1 MDQETID
8 TDYDVIVLG
17 TGITECIL
25 SGLLSVDGKKVL
37 HIDKQDHYGGEA
49 ASVTLSQ
56 LYEKFKQNPI
66 SKEERESKFGK
77 DRDWNVDLI
86 PKFLMANGEL
96 TNILIHTDVTRYVD
110 FKQVSG
116 SYVFKQGKIYKVPA
130 NEIEAI
136 SSPLMGIF
144 EKRRMKKFL
153 EWISSYKEDDLSTH
167 QGLDLIPKFLMANGE
182 LTNILIHTD
191 VTRYVDFKQVSG
203 SYVFKQGKIYKVPA
217 NEIEAI
223 SSPLMGIFEKRRMK
237 KFLEWISSYKEDDLS
252 THQGLDLDKNT
263 MDEVYYKFG
272 LGNSTKEFI
281 GHAMALWTND
291 DYLQQPAR
299 PSFERILLYCQSVA
313 RYGKSPYL
321 YPMYGLGELPQG
333 FARLSAIYGGTYM
346 LDTPIDEVLY
356 KKETGKF
363 EGVKTKLGT
372 FKAPLVIADPTY
384 FPEKCKSTGQ
394 RVIRAICILNHPVPN
409 TSNADSLQIIIP
421 QSQLGRKSDIYVAIV
436 SDAHNV
442 CSKGHY
448 LAIISTIIET
458 DKPHIELEPAF
469 KLLGP
474 IEEKFMGIAE
484 LFEPREDGSKD
495 NIYLSRSYDASSHF
509 ESMTDDVKD
518 IYFRVTGH
526 PLVLKQRQEQEK
538 Q

>member
-1 MDQETID
+1 MDPESMD
-8 TDYDVIVLG
+8 TEYDVIVLG

-37 HIDKQDHYGGEA
+37 HIDKQDHYGGES

-66 SKEERESKFGK
+66 SKEERESKFGR

-96 TNILIHTDVTRYVD
+96 TNILVHTDVTRYVE

-130 NEIEAI
+130 TEMEAI
-136 SSPLMGIF
+136 GSSLMGVF

-153 EWISSYKEDDLSTH
+153 EWI
-167 QGLDLIPKFLMANGE
+167 
-182 LTNILIHTD
+182 
-191 VTRYVDFKQVSG
+191 G
-203 SYVFKQGKIYKVPA
+203 SYQED
-217 NEIEAI
+217 EI
-223 SSPLMGIFEKRRMK
+223 
-237 KFLEWISSYKEDDLS
+237 S

-263 MDEVYYKFG
+263 MDEVYTKFG

-291 DYLQQPAR
+291 DYLHQPAR
-299 PSFERILLYCQSVA
+299 PSVERVLLYCQSFS

-321 YPMYGLGELPQG
+321 YPLYGLGELPQG

-346 LDTPIDEVLY
+346 LDTPIEKVDYSEQ
-356 KKETGKF
+356 GKF
-363 EGVKTKLGT
+363 QGVHTKLGH
-372 FKAPLVIADPTY
+372 FRAPVVIADPTY

-394 RVIRAICILNHPVPN
+394 RVIRAICILDHPVAN
-409 TSNADSLQIIIP
+409 TNNADSLQIIIP
-421 QSQLGRKSDIYVAIV
+421 QSQVDRKNDIYIAIV
-436 SDAHNV
+436 SDSHHV
-442 CSKGHY
+442 CAKGHY

-458 DKPHIELEPAF
+458 DKPHKELEPAF
-469 KLLGP
+469 QLLNP
-474 IEEKFMGIAE
+474 IEERFMGIAE
-484 LFEPREDGSKD
+484 LFEPKEDGSKD
-495 NIYLSRSYDASSHF
+495 NVYLSRSYDSSSHF

-518 IYFRVTGH
+518 VYFRVTGH
-526 PLVLKQRQEQEK
+526 PLVLKTREDDNN
-538 Q
+538 

>member
-8 TDYDVIVLG
+8 TEYDVIVLG

-37 HIDKQDHYGGEA
+37 HIDKQDHYGGES

-56 LYEKFKQNPI
+56 LYDKFKKSPI
-66 SKEERESKFGK
+66 SKEDREAKFGK

-86 PKFLMANGEL
+86 PKFLMVNGEL
-96 TNILIHTDVTRYVD
+96 TNILVHTDVTRYVD
-110 FKQVSG
+110 FKQVTG

-130 NEIEAI
+130 NEYEAI

-153 EWISSYKEDDLSTH
+153 EWISSYKED
-167 QGLDLIPKFLMANGE
+167 E
-182 LTNILIHTD
+182 LN
-191 VTRYVDFKQVSG
+191 
-203 SYVFKQGKIYKVPA
+203 
-217 NEIEAI
+217 
-223 SSPLMGIFEKRRMK
+223 
-237 KFLEWISSYKEDDLS
+237 

-263 MDEVYYKFG
+263 MEEVYAKFG

-291 DYLQQPAR
+291 EYLQQIAR

-346 LDTPIDEVLY
+346 LDTPIEEVLY
-356 KKETGKF
+356 DGEAESKKFK
-363 EGVKTKLGT
+363 GVKTKLGT
-372 FKAPLVIADPTY
+372 FTAPLVIADPTY
-384 FPEKCKSTGQ
+384 FPDKCKSTGQ
-394 RVIRAICILNHPVPN
+394 KVIRAICVLNHPIPGAGD
-409 TSNADSLQIIIP
+409 SDSLQIIIP
-421 QSQLGRKSDIYVAIV
+421 QSQVNRKNDIYIAVV
-436 SDAHNV
+436 SAAHNV

-448 LAIISTIIET
+448 LAIISTIVET
-458 DKPHIELEPAF
+458 SQPHVELESAF

-484 LFEPREDGSKD
+484 IFEPKEDGSKD
-495 NIYLSRSYDASSHF
+495 NIFLSRSYDASSHF

-526 PLVLKQRQEQEK
+526 PLVLKQREDSLQATT
-538 Q
+538 

>member
-1 MDQETID
+1 MVEEELD
-8 TDYDVIVLG
+8 TNYDVIVLG

-37 HIDKQDHYGGEA
+37 HIDKQDHYGGES

-56 LYEKFKQNPI
+56 LYQKFKQHPI
-66 SKEERESKFGK
+66 SKEEREAKFGK

-96 TNILIHTDVTRYVD
+96 TNILVHTDVTRYVD
-110 FKQVSG
+110 FKQVSD
-116 SYVFKQGKIYKVPA
+116 SYVFKGGKIYKVPA
-130 NEIEAI
+130 NEMEAI

-153 EWISSYKEDDLSTH
+153 EWVSSYKEDD
-167 QGLDLIPKFLMANGE
+167 I
-182 LTNILIHTD
+182 
-191 VTRYVDFKQVSG
+191 
-203 SYVFKQGKIYKVPA
+203 
-217 NEIEAI
+217 
-223 SSPLMGIFEKRRMK
+223 
-237 KFLEWISSYKEDDLS
+237 S
-252 THQGLDLDKNT
+252 THQGLDLDNNT

-291 DYLQQPAR
+291 DYIQQPAR

-346 LDTPIDEVLY
+346 LDTPIDEVVY
-356 KKETGKF
+356 KEDGKF
-363 EGVKTKLGT
+363 DGVKTKLGT
-372 FKAPLVIADPTY
+372 FHAPLVIADPTY
-384 FPEKCKSTGQ
+384 FPTKCKSTGQ
-394 RVIRAICILNHPVPN
+394 KVIRAICVLNHPVPGTN
-409 TSNADSLQIIIP
+409 NADSLQIIIP
-421 QSQLGRKSDIYVAIV
+421 QSQVNRKNDIYVAVV

-458 DKPHIELEPAF
+458 DKPHIEIEPAF
-469 KLLGP
+469 KLLGT

-484 LFEPREDGSKD
+484 LFEPKEDGSKD
-495 NIYLSRSYDASSHF
+495 NIFLSRSYDASSHF

-526 PLVLKQRQEQEK
+526 PLVLKKREDAEQQE
-538 Q
+538 

>member
-1 MDQETID
+1 MDAEHMD

-37 HIDKQDHYGGEA
+37 HIDRQDHYGGES
-49 ASVTLSQ
+49 ASVSLSQ
-56 LYEKFKQNPI
+56 LYQQFKKNPPTKDEVEK
-66 SKEERESKFGK
+66 RFGK

-96 TNILIHTDVTRYVD
+96 TNILVHTDVTRYVE

-116 SYVFKQGKIYKVPA
+116 SYVFNKGKIYKVPA
-130 NEIEAI
+130 NEMEAI

-153 EWISSYKEDDLSTH
+153 EFISNYEESDIK
-167 QGLDLIPKFLMANGE
+167 
-182 LTNILIHTD
+182 
-191 VTRYVDFKQVSG
+191 
-203 SYVFKQGKIYKVPA
+203 
-217 NEIEAI
+217 
-223 SSPLMGIFEKRRMK
+223 
-237 KFLEWISSYKEDDLS
+237 

-263 MDEVYYKFG
+263 MDEVYYKFS

-291 DYLQQPAR
+291 EYLQMPAR
-299 PSFERILLYCQSVA
+299 PTFERILLYCQSVA

-346 LDTPIDEVLY
+346 LDTPIEKITYDDN
-356 KKETGKF
+356 KKFKS
-363 EGVKTKLGT
+363 VQTKLGT
-372 FKAPLVIADPTY
+372 FNAPLVIADPTY

-394 RVIRAICILNHPVPN
+394 KVIRAICVLRNPIPN
-409 TSNADSLQIIIP
+409 TSNSDSLQIIIP
-421 QSQLGRKSDIYVAIV
+421 QSQVGRKNDIYIAVV
-436 SDAHNV
+436 SDAHMV
-442 CSKGHY
+442 SAKGHY
-448 LAIISTIIET
+448 LAIVSTIIET
-458 DKPHIELEPAF
+458 DKPHVELDAAF

-484 LFEPREDGSKD
+484 LFEPIDDGSKD
-495 NIYLSRSYDASSHF
+495 NVFLSKSYDASSHF

-526 PLVLKQRQEQEK
+526 PLVLKERTTE
-538 Q
+538 

>member
-1 MDQETID
+1 MDLEHMD

-37 HIDKQDHYGGEA
+37 HIDKQDHYGGES
-49 ASVTLSQ
+49 ASVSLTE
-56 LYEKFKQNPI
+56 LYTKFKQNPI
-66 SKEERESKFGK
+66 SKENIEKKFGR

-96 TNILIHTDVTRYVD
+96 TNILVHTDVTRYVE
-110 FKQVSG
+110 FKQISG

-130 NEIEAI
+130 NEIEAV

-153 EWISSYKEDDLSTH
+153 EWISSYQED
-167 QGLDLIPKFLMANGE
+167 
-182 LTNILIHTD
+182 
-191 VTRYVDFKQVSG
+191 
-203 SYVFKQGKIYKVPA
+203 
-217 NEIEAI
+217 EI
-223 SSPLMGIFEKRRMK
+223 K
-237 KFLEWISSYKEDDLS
+237 

-281 GHAMALWTND
+281 GHSMALWTND
-291 DYLQQPAR
+291 DYLQLPAR
-299 PSFERILLYCQSVA
+299 PTFERILLYCQSVA

-321 YPMYGLGELPQG
+321 YPLYGLGELPQG

-346 LDTPIDEVLY
+346 LDTPVEKVDY
-356 KKETGKF
+356 DSDGKF
-363 EGVKTKLGT
+363 KSVTTKLGT
-372 FKAPLVIADPTY
+372 FKAPVVIADPTY

-409 TSNADSLQIIIP
+409 TNNSDSLQIIIP
-421 QSQLGRKSDIYVAIV
+421 QSQVDRKNDIYIAVV
-436 SDAHNV
+436 SDEHNV
-442 CSKGHY
+442 SSKNHY
-448 LAIISTIIET
+448 LAIISTIVET
-458 DKPHIELEPAF
+458 NQPHVELDPAF

-484 LFEPREDGSKD
+484 LFEPKEDGSKD
-495 NIYLSRSYDASSHF
+495 NVYLSKSYDASSHF

-526 PLVLKQRQEQEK
+526 PLVLKEREAQN
-538 Q
+538 

>member
-37 HIDKQDHYGGEA
+37 HIDKQDHYVGEA

-77 DRDWNVDLI
+77 DRDWNV
-86 PKFLMANGEL
+86 
-96 TNILIHTDVTRYVD
+96 
-110 FKQVSG
+110 
-116 SYVFKQGKIYKVPA
+116 
-130 NEIEAI
+130 
-136 SSPLMGIF
+136 
-144 EKRRMKKFL
+144 
-153 EWISSYKEDDLSTH
+153 
-167 QGLDLIPKFLMANGE
+167 DLIPKFLMANGE

-372 FKAPLVIADPTY
+372 FKAPLVILIQLI
-384 FPEKCKSTGQ
+384 FPK
-394 RVIRAICILNHPVPN
+394 
-409 TSNADSLQIIIP
+409 
-421 QSQLGRKSDIYVAIV
+421 
-436 SDAHNV
+436 NV
-442 CSKGHY
+442 NLLVKE
-448 LAIISTIIET
+448 L
-458 DKPHIELEPAF
+458 LEPSVF
-469 KLLGP
+469 LTIQFRTPVTRILYKLLSHKANWEGKA
-474 IEEKFMGIAE
+474 IYTLR
-484 LFEPREDGSKD
+484 LFQMRITFAP
-495 NIYLSRSYDASSHF
+495 
-509 ESMTDDVKD
+509 
-518 IYFRVTGH
+518 RVTI
-526 PLVLKQRQEQEK
+526 
-538 Q
+538 

>member
-1 MDQETID
+1 
-8 TDYDVIVLG
+8 
-17 TGITECIL
+17 
-25 SGLLSVDGKKVL
+25 
-37 HIDKQDHYGGEA
+37 
-49 ASVTLSQ
+49 
-56 LYEKFKQNPI
+56 
-66 SKEERESKFGK
+66 
-77 DRDWNVDLI
+77 
-86 PKFLMANGEL
+86 
-96 TNILIHTDVTRYVD
+96 
-110 FKQVSG
+110 
-116 SYVFKQGKIYKVPA
+116 
-130 NEIEAI
+130 
-136 SSPLMGIF
+136 
-144 EKRRMKKFL
+144 
-153 EWISSYKEDDLSTH
+153 
-167 QGLDLIPKFLMANGE
+167 
-182 LTNILIHTD
+182 
-191 VTRYVDFKQVSG
+191 
-203 SYVFKQGKIYKVPA
+203 VPA

-356 KKETGKF
+356 KKDTGKF